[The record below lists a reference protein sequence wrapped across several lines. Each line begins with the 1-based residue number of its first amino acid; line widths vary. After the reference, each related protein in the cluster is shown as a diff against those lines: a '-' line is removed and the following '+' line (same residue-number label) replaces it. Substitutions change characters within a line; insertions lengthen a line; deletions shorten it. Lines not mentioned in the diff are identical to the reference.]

1 MRKRQP
7 KATQPEDS
15 LVAYPPTMAAAL
27 TGATVAQLRHW
38 RNATTRTGPLL
49 TPEISSESRIILYS
63 FRDLLALRTFVQ
75 LRQTASLQRIRKAV
89 NSLRDFG
96 QAEHLA
102 AYSLVSDQ
110 SGNVRLVTAEEEMEL
125 ARSPGQL
132 LLIAEMAAI
141 IEPFAVQGR
150 PGVVIP
156 DLFRPRA
163 HLTVDPE
170 TQAGIPVIA
179 GTRVPYDV
187 VASLM
192 REDEVP
198 AEKISE
204 YYPTVTPEAAR
215 DALDF
220 ARYVD
225 SYGPTSR
232 AA

>member
-1 MRKRQP
+1 
-7 KATQPEDS
+7 
-15 LVAYPPTMAAAL
+15 VAYPPTMAAAL
-27 TGATVAQLRHW
+27 SGATVPQLRHW
-38 RNATTRTGPLL
+38 RNASAAPGPLL

-63 FRDLLALRTFVQ
+63 FRDLLALRTFVR
-75 LRQTASLQRIRKAV
+75 LRQTASLQRIRRAV
-89 NSLRDFG
+89 SSLRDFG
-96 QAEHLA
+96 QVEHLA
-102 AYSLVSDQ
+102 SYKLVSDT
-110 SGNVRLVTAEEEMEL
+110 SGNIRLVTDAEDMEL

-132 LLIAEMAAI
+132 LIVEMAEI

-156 DLFRPRA
+156 DLFKPRA

-170 TQAGIPVIA
+170 TQAGTPVIA

-192 REDEVP
+192 RDDEVP
-198 AEKISE
+198 ADKIFE
-204 YYPTVTPEAAR
+204 YYPAVTPEAAR

-220 ARYVD
+220 ALYVD
-225 SYGPTSR
+225 SYGPTAR